1 VQGRI
6 TERETTMNTRQW
18 RAYAAHLRGLASAL
32 LHEDDR
38 ESGSHPPDL
47 CRRTLL
53 YDRYLR

>member
-1 VQGRI
+1 
-6 TERETTMNTRQW
+6 MNTRQW

-38 ESGSHPPDL
+38 DSGSHPPDL